1 MIHPT
6 IELFVPKK
14 TGVFA
19 VADRLWDVLVQL
31 DRCLVEV
38 PTCTPGE
45 QTRTRPPDAAH
56 STETVP
62 RTTMVSYAHPS
73 CRVEALR
80 AIFGQVT
87 GVVTVRSS
95 SHSRRVL

>member
-38 PTCTPGE
+38 PTRTPG
-45 QTRTRPPDAAH
+45 
-56 STETVP
+56 
-62 RTTMVSYAHPS
+62 
-73 CRVEALR
+73 R
-80 AIFGQVT
+80 ADQN
-87 GVVTVRSS
+87 
-95 SHSRRVL
+95 